1 MTTNS
6 FEARLV
12 RLEQR
17 RLPREPDPRHLEE
30 ARERALS
37 AILGILAQ
45 LDRGEPPNNPMGYAL
60 VEHDGD
66 VYEACMSLYERRRRG
81 EAWPWASR

>member
-1 MTTNS
+1 MTTNG
-6 FEARLV
+6 FHTRLA

-60 VEHDGD
+60 VEHDGN
-66 VYEACMSLYERRRRG
+66 VYEACMALAARRR
-81 EAWPWASR
+81 ALQ